1 MRKITG
7 KARKPNGLDG
17 LYPTGYNTDIMPK
30 TFAILFSLQ
39 NAKSTVHS
47 RDCRCVKQ
55 ATARRHPVIRI
66 VAESAVDAA
75 TKYDEGIAEQE
86 QVLPRAT
93 ICKCAK

>member
-1 MRKITG
+1 MRKTTR
-7 KARKPNGLDG
+7 KARKTRPLDSG
-17 LYPTGYNTDIMPK
+17 YPTGYNAGIMPK

-47 RDCRCVKQ
+47 HDCRCVKQ

-75 TKYDEGIAEQE
+75 TQYDEGIAEQE